1 MLFLVAEWCYICD
14 DDCVVLFRL
23 MEQWNVVNTIQ
34 QDLDKWMNNTQQ
46 ALSSEVVDTQ
56 VALSQQVLLD
66 AH

>member
-1 MLFLVAEWCYICD
+1 
-14 DDCVVLFRL
+14 

-34 QDLDKWMNNTQQ
+34 QDLEKWMSNTQQ

-56 VALSQQVLLD
+56 VALSQQVLLH